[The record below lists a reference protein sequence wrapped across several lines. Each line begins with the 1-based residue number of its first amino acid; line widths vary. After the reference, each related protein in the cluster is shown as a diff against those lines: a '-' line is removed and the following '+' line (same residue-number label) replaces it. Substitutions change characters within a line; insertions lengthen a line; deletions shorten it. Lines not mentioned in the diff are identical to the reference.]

1 MENKVTNIDALLKK
15 IDFYFECVLTD
26 EEERELRNELEHVA
40 IDHPLIEE
48 AKAVMGFKTIIRRRG
63 QAHSPK
69 YVLKSRFYSA
79 IRVAVAVTVIISV
92 AATVRTLVTEN
103 VDSAQ
108 ECIAYVNGC
117 SVTDEDEVM
126 SILQQNI
133 EELDEGLNDL
143 REEIFGDVE
152 ILAPIIDG

>member
-1 MENKVTNIDALLKK
+1 
-15 IDFYFECVLTD
+15 
-26 EEERELRNELEHVA
+26 
-40 IDHPLIEE
+40 
-48 AKAVMGFKTIIRRRG
+48 
-63 QAHSPK
+63 
-69 YVLKSRFYSA
+69 
-79 IRVAVAVTVIISV
+79 
-92 AATVRTLVTEN
+92 TLVTEN

-117 SVTDEDEVM
+117 SVTDEYEVM